1 MTSRAVRRPKPGEIP
16 DQPGCYLFKDAQGRV
31 IYAGKALSLRSRL
44 SSYFQDPDALH
55 PRTAAMVES
64 AADVEWIV
72 VANEVESLHLE
83 YNLIKTHRPRFN
95 VRYRDDKSYPYLA
108 VTLDEE
114 YPRAMVLRGKKR
126 KGVRYFGPFAHAYAI
141 RETLDLLLRTFPV
154 RTCSQGVF
162 DRCRRINRPCLFYD
176 IGKCAAPC
184 VGHVDTEEHRG
195 IAEDLVTFLEGRF
208 EPVLKRLDTDMSQA
222 SADLEYERAAR
233 LRDQLAS
240 VRKAI
245 EKQVVVSDRNESFD
259 VIALAEDELE
269 AAIQVFF
276 VRGGRMVGRKGF
288 VVDKVEELDTP
299 GLLASFVRDLYMT
312 EDEIPREIL
321 VPLIPEDA
329 DVLKTWLGERRSGR
343 VEFRVPQRGEKRA
356 LLETVAQNAGESF
369 TQHKLKRRSDFAARA
384 KQLNALQG
392 ALGLPD
398 APLRIECFDISNTGP
413 TEVVGSM
420 VVFEDGLPKRSDYRR
435 FKIRWV
441 EGQDDF
447 ASMAEVIRR
456 RFLRYLAERDAPPE
470 KGRKFA
476 YPPNLL
482 VVDGGKGQLNA
493 ALGVLAELG
502 VQELTAVGLAKRF
515 EEVYLP
521 NRSDPVA
528 IPRGSDALYLL
539 QHIRDEAHRFAI
551 TYHRALR
558 DKRVRE
564 SALDRIPG
572 VGEERK
578 KRLLRTF
585 GSVRRILQAS
595 EEELA
600 EVVPAA
606 IARRVHQMLRGLPP
620 TTKGVGVEGNGRPE
634 AGDR

>member
-1 MTSRAVRRPKPGEIP
+1 MTIAAARRPKPSEIP
-16 DQPGCYLFKDAQGRV
+16 DQPGAYLFKDAQGRV
-31 IYAGKALSLRSRL
+31 VYVGKALSLRSRL

-55 PRTAAMVES
+55 ARTAAMVES

-126 KGVRYFGPFAHAYAI
+126 KGVRYFGPYAHAYAI

-184 VGHVDTEEHRG
+184 VGHVDAEQHRG
-195 IAEDLVTFLEGRF
+195 IAEDLVSFLEGRF
-208 EPVLKRLDTDMSQA
+208 DPILKRLETDMGTA
-222 SADLEYERAAR
+222 SDDLEYERAAR
-233 LRDQLAS
+233 LRDQLSS

-245 EKQVVVSDRNESFD
+245 EKQVVVSDRNEHFD
-259 VIALAEDELE
+259 VVALAEDELE
-269 AAIQVFF
+269 AALQVFF

-288 VVDKVEELDTP
+288 VADKVEELDTP
-299 GLLASFVRDLYMT
+299 RLLASFLRDLYMT
-312 EDEIPREIL
+312 EEEIPREIL
-321 VPLIPEDA
+321 VPDMPADA
-329 DVLKTWLGERRSGR
+329 EILTQWLGARRGGR
-343 VEFRVPQRGEKRA
+343 VAFRVPQRGEKRT

-384 KQLNALQG
+384 KQLNALQA
-392 ALGLPD
+392 ALGLPE

-435 FKIRWV
+435 FKVRWV

-456 RFLRYLAERDAPPE
+456 RFLRYLAERDQPPA

-476 YPPNLL
+476 YPPNLV

-493 ALGVLAELG
+493 ALGVMAELG

-521 NRSDPVA
+521 NRGDPIE

-551 TYHRALR
+551 TYHRNLR
-558 DKRVRE
+558 DRRVRE

-595 EEELA
+595 EDELA
-600 EVVPAA
+600 EVVPASVA
-606 IARRVHQMLRGLPP
+606 KRVHQTLRGLDPP
-620 TTKGVGVEGNGRPE
+620 KEARALDGNGRPRGE
-634 AGDR
+634 R